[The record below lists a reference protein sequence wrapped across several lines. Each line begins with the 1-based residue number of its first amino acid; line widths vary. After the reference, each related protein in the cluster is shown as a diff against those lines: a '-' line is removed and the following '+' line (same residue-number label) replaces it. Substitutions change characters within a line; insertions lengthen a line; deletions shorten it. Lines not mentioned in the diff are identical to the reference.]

1 VPGSRENPRPV
12 YESLGQIPPSNSA
25 SRLCTEPRIPS
36 DERRPDVDPN
46 AKKDID
52 VDSVLKKQF
61 PDATS
66 RAKVKAAFTRY
77 CNHEGASAK
86 PDVEGDKRGV
96 WTDGFMAAV
105 APWAWWQLQGNA

>member
-1 VPGSRENPRPV
+1 
-12 YESLGQIPPSNSA
+12 
-25 SRLCTEPRIPS
+25 
-36 DERRPDVDPN
+36 
-46 AKKDID
+46 
-52 VDSVLKKQF
+52 VLKKQF